1 MFAGVCR
8 LTVQLALSTRSWRVV
23 SLELLAGFK
32 LLCAGRPVLFGRARR
47 GTEGEREH
55 EGLQWTLPGPWK
67 ERPRPAMK
75 GAIVTTARHLLSP
88 SMHEAPLPL
97 RNVSELRGSLKELL
111 SQEAQNGGRV
121 WQLVYHGK
129 SPGLETR
136 KQMFKF
142 WDSHLLAV
150 RL

>member
-1 MFAGVCR
+1 
-8 LTVQLALSTRSWRVV
+8 
-23 SLELLAGFK
+23 
-32 LLCAGRPVLFGRARR
+32 
-47 GTEGEREH
+47 
-55 EGLQWTLPGPWK
+55 
-67 ERPRPAMK
+67 MK

-142 WDSHLLAV
+142 WDSHLPAV
-150 RL
+150 RLRAHHLNSESPFPHQQNLRKKTCF